1 MDFIRPELRAALRR
15 WREALAGGAVAG
27 FGLWAVLG
35 PGGLVGIVGA
45 AACVISLPL
54 IWTGVQKGRFRG
66 AGQGP
71 GSVDVDEG
79 QITYFGPLTGG
90 AIAVREVRALVLV
103 RAHGQ
108 SPHWRLS
115 SEEGD
120 LHIPVDADG
129 ADALFD
135 AFSTL
140 PGLRT
145 ERMVSA
151 LKDGTREDVVIW
163 QRPALRAVR

>member
-1 MDFIRPELRAALRR
+1 
-15 WREALAGGAVAG
+15 
-27 FGLWAVLG
+27 
-35 PGGLVGIVGA
+35 
-45 AACVISLPL
+45 
-54 IWTGVQKGRFRG
+54 
-66 AGQGP
+66 
-71 GSVDVDEG
+71 VDVDEG
-79 QITYFGPLTGG
+79 QITYFSPLTGC
-90 AIAVREVRALVLV
+90 AIAVREVTALVLV

-115 SEEGD
+115 SEAGD
-120 LHIPVDADG
+120 LYIPVDADG

-163 QRPALRAVR
+163 QRPVLRAVR